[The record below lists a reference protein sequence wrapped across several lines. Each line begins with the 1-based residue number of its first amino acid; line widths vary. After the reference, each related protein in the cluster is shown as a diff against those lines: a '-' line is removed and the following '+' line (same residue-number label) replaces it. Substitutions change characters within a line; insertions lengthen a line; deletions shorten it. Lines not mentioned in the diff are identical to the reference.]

1 MTGADEAVAT
11 GLIVTWIY
19 FFYASSTDYCV
30 DLVMVY
36 RKRRAMGAN
45 RIYWLLPL
53 TGSEWPENG
62 KSHPIADITI
72 TFDSCRYIMVADGSF
87 RASSSVVAPLCTHL
101 EGQCVIRRTDQTTRY
116 EFSRWHTLEIEKPA
130 DAKIGFS
137 LLLAPVRLHH
147 PVSFTPPA
155 RPILA
160 AGGLIRVS
168 PQKRA
173 DP

>member
-11 GLIVTWIY
+11 GPIVTWIY

-116 EFSRWHTLEIEKPA
+116 EFSRRHTLEIEKTSRCQNWILSSFGSGA
-130 DAKIGFS
+130 SSSSGVFYSAGAAYSCSRRIDT
-137 LLLAPVRLHH
+137 RL
-147 PVSFTPPA
+147 PPKK
-155 RPILA
+155 
-160 AGGLIRVS
+160 S
-168 PQKRA
+168 
-173 DP
+173 